1 MFNLGKEVTVTVAE
15 KALESLEAELSQ
27 VPWNTS
33 QDCIWHKTPKK
44 ITVTQQQSQWQVQSE
59 KRQNTF
65 IT

>member
-1 MFNLGKEVTVTVAE
+1 MFNLGKEVTVTVSE

-44 ITVTQQQSQWQVQSE
+44 ITVTQQQSQ
-59 KRQNTF
+59 
-65 IT
+65 